1 MAIKIPIL
9 TSFDPKGMKQAN
21 AAFAGLQGSVK
32 SLGKNFAIAGAA
44 IGGFAAVSIKA
55 FADFDAS
62 LTKSTAIMG
71 DVSNEM
77 RQQMSTA
84 ARDVAKATT
93 FSAEQAAEAYF
104 FLASAGLDAQS
115 SIAALPQVAKFAQA
129 GMFDM
134 ALATDLLTDA
144 QSALGM
150 VIKGDPLAN
159 LREMT
164 RLSDVLVKANTL
176 ANASVEQF
184 SVALTTKAGA
194 ALKMVNKDVTE
205 GVAVLAA
212 FADQGIKGELAGT
225 QFSIVMRDLTTKAI
239 QNKSAFAQA
248 GISVFDATGK
258 MNNMADI
265 VGDLEKALD
274 GMSDETQKA
283 TLLQLG
289 FSDKSLASL
298 SALLGTSD
306 AIRTYEES
314 LRSAAGFTDTVAG
327 KQLETLN
334 AQLSLLQSEFI
345 DVGISIGEQL
355 EPAVRDLVAEVK
367 ELLPALG
374 QDLVAAVKA
383 VNWKELLTAV
393 ADFTRFLVYNIETI
407 GKVVAAIFILNT
419 AFKLMAVASGIAKVA
434 IALQTWFTAQLAAGM
449 TVATVAAGILNVA
462 MRLIPFVA
470 VASAIALV
478 VVGVMELGDETKRN
492 KPYVDNYGGAIRK
505 TGHDAEWAASRYAVA
520 TDAVNTYNAAVSG
533 KKITTSAAY
542 DAFEVRRARAMV
554 ARSVPT
560 PAAPVLPKMPDLS
573 SLIGSAG
580 AGSALSMPSLDT
592 SNFDKQQKALSDAL
606 SNANDE
612 QAEALRRELEI
623 LDARKKAY
631 ESFTDSVKNL
641 FGQIKDSIMS
651 SFTLPTLGNSV
662 NSITRNISKLL
673 ERTKGFANSI
683 SRLSGMGLNSA
694 LLQQVI
700 QAGPM
705 QGSKL
710 ASALVGGGA
719 GFISQLNRAYGE
731 FGDLAGGIAGTG
743 TGAAFGGQQ
752 TINNFSIEVTGGL
765 ATGSDV
771 GRAVVNAIKDYE
783 RQSGAAWRA

>member
-21 AAFAGLQGSVK
+21 AAFAGLQGSVR

-71 DVSNEM
+71 DMSNEM
-77 RQQMSTA
+77 RQQMSTV

-93 FSAEQAAEAYF
+93 FSAEQTAEAYY
-104 FLASAGLDAQS
+104 FLASAGLDAAAS
-115 SIAALPQVAKFAQA
+115 VAALPQVAKFAQA

-134 ALATDLLTDA
+134 ALATDLATDA
-144 QSALGM
+144 QSALGLSSKDANTNLSNLTRITD
-150 VIKGDPLAN
+150 VFVKGA
-159 LREMT
+159 
-164 RLSDVLVKANTL
+164 TL
-176 ANASVEQF
+176 ANTSVEQLA
-184 SVALTTKAGA
+184 VAITTKAGTALKTLGKDVEEGAA
-194 ALKMVNKDVTE
+194 AL
-205 GVAVLAA
+205 AV
-212 FADQGIKGELAGT
+212 FADQGVKGELAGT
-225 QFSIVMRDLTTKAI
+225 QLTNTIFGLSDRARAAPD
-239 QNKSAFAQA
+239 AFKRL
-248 GISVFDATGK
+248 GISIFDTNGQMKNFADIADSVANAFKGMTTEQKLAELGNLGFSKQARAGVLLLAGNGEKIREYEAALRDATG
-258 MNNMADI
+258 
-265 VGDLEKALD
+265 
-274 GMSDETQKA
+274 
-283 TLLQLG
+283 
-289 FSDKSLASL
+289 
-298 SALLGTSD
+298 
-306 AIRTYEES
+306 
-314 LRSAAGFTDTVAG
+314 FTEQVAG
-327 KQLETLN
+327 KQLKTLN

-533 KKITTSAAY
+533 EKITTSAAY
-542 DAFEVRRARAMV
+542 DAFEVRRAQAMV

-560 PAAPVLPKMPDLS
+560 PAAPVFPKMPDLS

-592 SNFDKQQKALSDAL
+592 SALDKQEKALVKLLNS
-606 SNANDE
+606 SNTKK
-612 QAEALRRELEI
+612 AEAARKELEI

-641 FGQIKDSIMS
+641 FGQIKDSILS
-651 SFTLPTLGNSV
+651 SFNLPTLGNSV